1 MADIYD
7 YDNELVGEQL
17 TPPVLRKTKFLAWL
31 NVITSPV
38 QKLWN
43 TIFIDYKDG
52 SDYPDYDA
60 FTLYAL
66 GDRVIYTD
74 KMIYEAIDASL
85 GALPSDTTKWVLIND
100 NFIGV
105 KERIKYNSQIIL
117 LEYALNKWYR
127 IPSTDPQIYI
137 ENTSN
142 VSMQFVLG
150 DSSATSSLMPN
161 DSINQIQYMGNNPTY
176 PLVEYDFIV
185 WVPTAVYNTL
195 GNDTANRYNNVYKFV
210 SKYVL
215 SGIKF
220 RIGDYV

>member
-7 YDNELVGEQL
+7 YNNELVGEQL

-31 NVITSPV
+31 NVITSHV

-100 NFIGV
+100 NFIGI

-127 IPSTDPQIYI
+127 IPSTDPQIYLSI
-137 ENTSN
+137 FSN

-161 DSINQIQYMGNNPTY
+161 NSLNQIQYMGNY
-176 PLVEYDFIV
+176 PNYPIVDYDFIV
-185 WVPTAVYNTL
+185 YVPSAVYATL
-195 GNDTANRYNNVYKFV
+195 GSDVDNRYNNVYGFV
-210 SKYVL
+210 SKYTL

-220 RIGDYV
+220 IIDTY